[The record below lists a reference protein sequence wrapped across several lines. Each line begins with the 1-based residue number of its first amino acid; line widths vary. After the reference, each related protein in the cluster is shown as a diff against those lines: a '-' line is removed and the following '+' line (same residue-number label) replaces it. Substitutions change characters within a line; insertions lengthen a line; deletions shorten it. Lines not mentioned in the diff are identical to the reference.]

1 MSHLMRLDWRL
12 SLCVFGMCGLLAAQD
27 PPPREAP
34 PPVPPAPPAQNAV
47 PAQQPAQQN
56 VPPPNVPPP
65 PPDAPQLMEL
75 PPGTPIHVRTI
86 EAIDSRTAGVNREYA
101 ASLSESL
108 MVNGLVVAPRNAD
121 VRLRVVE
128 DKKAGA
134 VSGRTTLVLQISAIR
149 MNGQLV
155 NVDTGSSVKESGSQG
170 AKTATRGIVGGLLGA
185 GIGAMA
191 GGGKGAAIGAGA
203 GSAVGVASAMISGE
217 EVRVKPETRL
227 DFSLS
232 TPAQVPAPQPGAP
245 PPAVDY
251 PQSAPPPPSGRAET
265 TLRTG
270 GWVVTV
276 QSCFVDGGR
285 MSCNLSIANANGR
298 REREVS
304 ILGDSTLVDMDGNR
318 QRTVAICVGNGRC
331 SPDWANARVF
341 PGNAV
346 NVRLDFGPVSFA
358 RPVDRLKV
366 MLRWQGGE
374 EALDF
379 RGFRVD
385 GFR

>member
-1 MSHLMRLDWRL
+1 
-12 SLCVFGMCGLLAAQD
+12 MCGLLAAQD

-34 PPVPPAPPAQNAV
+34 PPVPNAPPAQNTA
-47 PAQQPAQQN
+47 PAQQPAQNAAPAQQN

-65 PPDAPQLMEL
+65 PDAPQRAEL

-108 MVNGLVVAPRNAD
+108 TVNGLVVAPRNAD

-134 VSGRTTLVLQISAIR
+134 VSGRTTLVLQIAAIR
-149 MNGQLV
+149 MNGQMV

-185 GIGAMA
+185 GIGALA

-232 TPAQVPAPQPGAP
+232 TAAQVPAPQPGAP
-245 PPAVDY
+245 PPVADY
-251 PQSAPPPPSGRAET
+251 PQSAPPPSGRAET
-265 TLRTG
+265 TIRTG

-276 QSCFVDGGR
+276 QNCSVSNDGGR
-285 MSCNLSIANANGR
+285 MNCNLLIANPNGR

-304 ILGDSTLVDMDGNR
+304 ILGDSTLIDLDGNR

-346 NVRLDFGPVSFA
+346 NVRLDFGTVSFA

-374 EALDF
+374 EALEF

-385 GFR
+385 TFR